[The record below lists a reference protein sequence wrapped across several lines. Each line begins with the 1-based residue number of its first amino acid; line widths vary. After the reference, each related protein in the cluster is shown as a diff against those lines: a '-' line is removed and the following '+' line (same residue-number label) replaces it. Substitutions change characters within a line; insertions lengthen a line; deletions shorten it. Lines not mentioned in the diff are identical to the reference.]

1 MPDIFVPLDTTQFTS
16 MHRQLAAKGIIV
28 SANLRYVDECRK
40 QLKKQYPDFPT
51 FNGKFEIPQKVIDEI
66 IAEGKKQN
74 VTPKDNAELAATLL
88 SLRIQLKALVARDL
102 WDMTEYFQVMNEQNH
117 IVMRAVDELMK

>member
-1 MPDIFVPLDTTQFTS
+1 MLLWDGACHVHEKFSVE
-16 MHRQLAAKGIIV
+16 KII
-28 SANLRYVDECRK
+28 E
-40 QLKKQYPDFPT
+40 LKKQYPDFPT